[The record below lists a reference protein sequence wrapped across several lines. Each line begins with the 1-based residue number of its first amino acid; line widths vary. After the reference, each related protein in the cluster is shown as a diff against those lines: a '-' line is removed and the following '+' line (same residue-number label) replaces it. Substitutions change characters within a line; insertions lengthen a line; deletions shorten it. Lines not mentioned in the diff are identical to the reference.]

1 MVVLGRVSAAFG
13 VRGWVKIEPYADE
26 PLAWCQMARW
36 WIGHDAVDPGWR
48 SVDLAGCREHG
59 RGLVARFEG
68 VEDRKAAEALK
79 GMLLA
84 APREA
89 LPPTEEKEFY
99 WADLIGL
106 QVVNRQGERL
116 GKVAEL
122 ISTGAH
128 EVLRVLS
135 EAGTE
140 RLLPFIEQVV
150 EEVDLE
156 NRIVRVAWELD
167 W

>member
-1 MVVLGRVSAAFG
+1 
-13 VRGWVKIEPYADE
+13 
-26 PLAWCQMARW
+26 
-36 WIGHDAVDPGWR
+36 
-48 SVDLAGCREHG
+48 
-59 RGLVARFEG
+59 
-68 VEDRKAAEALK
+68 
-79 GMLLA
+79 
-84 APREA
+84 
-89 LPPTEEKEFY
+89 LPPTEQDEFY
-99 WADLIGL
+99 WTDLIGL

-116 GKVAEL
+116 GKVVEL